1 MRLSDADK
9 KELLAYA
16 RRVLT
21 TVVGDGKSEDEDCPD
36 ANFNQSA
43 GVFVSLHKNGEL
55 RGCIGYI
62 EPVATIWDAVRD
74 NTAAAAMRDH
84 RFDHVVPEE
93 LEQIKIEISVLT
105 PNKQCPID
113 EIETGKHG
121 VVLQQGGRKAT
132 YLPQVWQ
139 ELPEREAFFSTLCEK
154 AGLEATCWTNP
165 RTKFYKYEAIV
176 FSE

>member
-1 MRLSDADK
+1 MQLSADDK
-9 KELLAYA
+9 KTLLDYA

-21 TVVGDGKSEDEDCPD
+21 TVVSEGKTEDEDCPD
-36 ANFNQSA
+36 ACFNQSA
-43 GVFVSLHKNGEL
+43 GVFVSLHKGAEL

-62 EPVATIWDAVRD
+62 EPVATLWDAVKD
-74 NTAAAAMRDH
+74 NATAAATRDH

-105 PNKQCPID
+105 PSKQCMIE

-121 VVLQQGGRKAT
+121 VILQQGGRKST

-139 ELPEREAFFSTLCEK
+139 EIPERDAFFTSLCQK
-154 AGLEATCWTNP
+154 AGLEETCWINP

>member
-1 MRLSDADK
+1 MQLSAQNK
-9 KELLAYA
+9 KELLDYA
-16 RRVLT
+16 HRVLIGA
-21 TVVGDGKSEDEDCPD
+21 VNSGAGEDEDCPD
-36 ANFNQSA
+36 ANYNQSA
-43 GVFVSLHKNGEL
+43 GVFVSLHKDKEL
-55 RGCIGYI
+55 R
-62 EPVATIWDAVRD
+62 AL
-74 NTAAAAMRDH
+74 RDH

-93 LEQIKIEISVLT
+93 LEEIKIEISVLT
-105 PNKQCPID
+105 PNKQCTID

-139 ELPEREAFFSTLCEK
+139 ELPEREAFFSTLCQK
-154 AGLEATCWTNP
+154 AGLEATCWNNP